1 MNIETFL
8 KNKIILAINQLGLNI
23 QDNDIVLEHPKDETR
38 GDYATNAALQH
49 AKKVAMNP
57 RNFAAKI
64 VENIDQKGLAKIEIA
79 GPGFLNFFI
88 APETLQAIVGDIVAL
103 DKDYGRGAAKNQ
115 KINVEFVSA
124 NPTGDLHLGHARCAA
139 IGDSICR
146 LYEFAGY
153 DITRE
158 FYVNDAGAQVGKMG
172 ASLRARYLN
181 EFGFDAKVP
190 EDGYHGLDLVDIAK
204 QVKELYADK
213 LIGDTEENM
222 QIFIREGIRLELEK
236 IKRDLADFRVSFDIY
251 SFETDVRKNGK
262 VEQTLQDY
270 REFTYIDN
278 GATYLRTTAFLDDK
292 DRPVVKSDG
301 TYTYLM
307 PDITYHLEKLSRG
320 YDLLVDVLGAD
331 HHGYTNRMRSALM
344 MKGYPAEIID
354 FELVQVVRLMKGDV
368 EVKMSKRGGTTVT
381 LRELSEEVG
390 VDATRYFFVARAATS
405 HLDFD
410 YNLALE
416 RSASNPVFYAQYAH
430 ARLCKLLETGTDIG
444 LDISASNLREP
455 SEVNLLKHL
464 QELPNTIENCAKT
477 LEPYKVASYIQK
489 LAGLTHA
496 FYTECR
502 VIDRDNI
509 QLSQSRLALC
519 KASQI
524 VMRNALNVLG
534 INAPE
539 QM

>member
-8 KNKIILAINQLGLNI
+8 KNKILHAIKKIGLDI
-23 QDNDIVLEHPKDETR
+23 QEGEVVLEHPKDETR

-49 AKKVAMNP
+49 AKRIGLKP
-57 RNFAAKI
+57 RDLAAKI
-64 VENIDQKGLAKIEIA
+64 VEEIDRSGLIKIEIA

-88 APETLQAIVGDIVAL
+88 ASNTLQAIVEDIISQ
-103 DKDYGRGAAKNQ
+103 DRNYGRGMPKKQ

-153 DITRE
+153 EITRE
-158 FYVNDAGAQVGKMG
+158 FYVNDAGAQVNKMG

-181 EFGFDAKVP
+181 EFGIDASVP

-204 QVKELYADK
+204 LVKEIHGDK
-213 LIGDTEENM
+213 LVADTEANM
-222 QIFIREGIRLELEK
+222 KTFIQEGIRLELEK
-236 IKRDLADFRVSFDIY
+236 IKKDLADFRVTFDLY
-251 SFETDVRKNGK
+251 SFETDVRKDGK
-262 VEQTLQDY
+262 VEKTLRDY
-270 REFTYIDN
+270 REFTYLDN
-278 GATYLRTTAFLDDK
+278 GATFLRTSAFLDDK

-301 TYTYLM
+301 SYTYLM

-368 EVKMSKRGGTTVT
+368 EVKMSKRGGTTIT

-410 YNLALE
+410 YDLALE
-416 RSASNPVFYAQYAH
+416 RSSSNPVYYAQYAH
-430 ARLCKLLETGTDIG
+430 ARLCKLLETGADIG
-444 LDISASNLREP
+444 LDISAKNLRES
-455 SEVNLLKHL
+455 SEINLLKHL
-464 QELPNTIENCAKT
+464 QEFPITIESCAKT
-477 LEPYKVASYIQK
+477 REPYKVATYIQK

-502 VIDRDNI
+502 VIDRDNPE
-509 QLSQSRLALC
+509 LSQSRLALC

-534 INAPE
+534 VTAPE

>member
-8 KNKIILAINQLGLNI
+8 KNKILHAIKKIGLDI
-23 QDNDIVLEHPKDETR
+23 QEGEVVLEHPKDETR

-49 AKKVAMNP
+49 AKRIGLKP
-57 RNFAAKI
+57 RDLAAKI
-64 VENIDQKGLAKIEIA
+64 VEEIDRSGLTKIEIA

-88 APETLQAIVGDIVAL
+88 ASNTLQAIVEDIVSQ
-103 DKDYGRGAAKNQ
+103 DRNYGRGMPKKQ

-153 DITRE
+153 EITRE
-158 FYVNDAGAQVGKMG
+158 FYVNDAGAQVNKMG

-181 EFGFDAKVP
+181 EFGIDASVP

-204 QVKELYADK
+204 LVKEIHGDK
-213 LIGDTEENM
+213 LVADTEANM
-222 QIFIREGIRLELEK
+222 KTFIQEGIRLELEK
-236 IKRDLADFRVSFDIY
+236 IKKDLADFRVTFDLY
-251 SFETDVRKNGK
+251 SFETDVRKDGK
-262 VEQTLQDY
+262 VEKTLQDY
-270 REFTYIDN
+270 REFTYLDN
-278 GATYLRTTAFLDDK
+278 GATFLRTSAFLDDK

-301 TYTYLM
+301 SYTYLM

-368 EVKMSKRGGTTVT
+368 EVKMSKRGGTTIT

-410 YNLALE
+410 YDLALE
-416 RSASNPVFYAQYAH
+416 RSSSNPVYYAQYAH
-430 ARLCKLLETGTDIG
+430 ARLCKLLETGADIG
-444 LDISASNLREP
+444 LDISAKNLRES
-455 SEVNLLKHL
+455 SEINLLKHL
-464 QELPNTIENCAKT
+464 QEFPITIESCAKT
-477 LEPYKVASYIQK
+477 REPYKVATYIQK

-502 VIDRDNI
+502 VIDRDNPE
-509 QLSQSRLALC
+509 LSQSRLALC

-534 INAPE
+534 VNAPE

>member
-1 MNIETFL
+1 
-8 KNKIILAINQLGLNI
+8 
-23 QDNDIVLEHPKDETR
+23 
-38 GDYATNAALQH
+38 
-49 AKKVAMNP
+49 
-57 RNFAAKI
+57 
-64 VENIDQKGLAKIEIA
+64 
-79 GPGFLNFFI
+79 
-88 APETLQAIVGDIVAL
+88 
-103 DKDYGRGAAKNQ
+103 
-115 KINVEFVSA
+115 
-124 NPTGDLHLGHARCAA
+124 
-139 IGDSICR
+139 
-146 LYEFAGY
+146 
-153 DITRE
+153 
-158 FYVNDAGAQVGKMG
+158 
-172 ASLRARYLN
+172 
-181 EFGFDAKVP
+181 
-190 EDGYHGLDLVDIAK
+190 
-204 QVKELYADK
+204 
-213 LIGDTEENM
+213 
-222 QIFIREGIRLELEK
+222 
-236 IKRDLADFRVSFDIY
+236 
-251 SFETDVRKNGK
+251 
-262 VEQTLQDY
+262 
-270 REFTYIDN
+270 
-278 GATYLRTTAFLDDK
+278 
-292 DRPVVKSDG
+292 
-301 TYTYLM
+301 M

-430 ARLCKLLETGTDIG
+430 ARLCKLLETGADIG

-455 SEVNLLKHL
+455 SEINLLKHL

-477 LEPYKVASYIQK
+477 REPYKVASYIQK
-489 LAGLTHA
+489 LAGLTHT

>member
-8 KNKIILAINQLGLNI
+8 KNKILHAIKKIGLDI
-23 QDNDIVLEHPKDETR
+23 QEGEVVLEHPKDETR

-49 AKKVAMNP
+49 AKRIGLKP
-57 RNFAAKI
+57 RDLAAKI
-64 VENIDQKGLAKIEIA
+64 VEEIDRSGLIKIEIA

-88 APETLQAIVGDIVAL
+88 ASNTLQAIVEDIVSQ
-103 DKDYGRGAAKNQ
+103 DRNYGRGMPKKQ

-153 DITRE
+153 EITRE
-158 FYVNDAGAQVGKMG
+158 FYVNDAGAQVNKMG

-181 EFGFDAKVP
+181 EFGIDASVP

-204 QVKELYADK
+204 LVKEIHGDK
-213 LIGDTEENM
+213 LVADTEANM
-222 QIFIREGIRLELEK
+222 KTFIQEGIRLELEK
-236 IKRDLADFRVSFDIY
+236 IKKDLADFRVTFDLY
-251 SFETDVRKNGK
+251 SFETDVRKDGK
-262 VEQTLQDY
+262 VEKTLRDY
-270 REFTYIDN
+270 REFTYLDN
-278 GATYLRTTAFLDDK
+278 GATFLRTSAFLDDK

-301 TYTYLM
+301 SYTYLM

-368 EVKMSKRGGTTVT
+368 EVKMSKRGGTTIT

-410 YNLALE
+410 YDLALE
-416 RSASNPVFYAQYAH
+416 RSSSNPVYYAQYAH
-430 ARLCKLLETGTDIG
+430 ARLCKLLETGADIG
-444 LDISASNLREP
+444 LDISAKNLRES
-455 SEVNLLKHL
+455 SEINLLKHL
-464 QELPNTIENCAKT
+464 QEFPITIESCAKT
-477 LEPYKVASYIQK
+477 REPYKVASYIQK

-502 VIDRDNI
+502 VIDRDNPE
-509 QLSQSRLALC
+509 LSQSRLALC

-534 INAPE
+534 VNAPE

>member
-8 KNKIILAINQLGLNI
+8 KNKILHAIKKIGLDI
-23 QDNDIVLEHPKDETR
+23 QEGEVVLEHPKDETR

-49 AKKVAMNP
+49 AKKIGLKP
-57 RNFAAKI
+57 RDFAAKI
-64 VENIDQKGLAKIEIA
+64 VEVIDRSGLTKIEIA

-88 APETLQAIVGDIVAL
+88 ASNTLQAIVEDIISQ
-103 DKDYGRGAAKNQ
+103 DRNYGRGMPKKQ

-153 DITRE
+153 EITRE
-158 FYVNDAGAQVGKMG
+158 FYVNDAGAQVNKMG

-181 EFGFDAKVP
+181 EFGIDASVP

-204 QVKELYADK
+204 LVKEIHGDK
-213 LIGDTEENM
+213 LVADTEANM
-222 QIFIREGIRLELEK
+222 KTFIQEGIRLELEK
-236 IKRDLADFRVSFDIY
+236 IKKDLADFRVTFDLY
-251 SFETDVRKNGK
+251 SFETDVRKDGK
-262 VEQTLQDY
+262 VEKTLRDY
-270 REFTYIDN
+270 REFTYLDN
-278 GATYLRTTAFLDDK
+278 GATFLRTSAFLDDK

-301 TYTYLM
+301 SYTYLM

-368 EVKMSKRGGTTVT
+368 EVKMSKRGGTTIT

-410 YNLALE
+410 YDLALE
-416 RSASNPVFYAQYAH
+416 RSSSNPVYYAQYAH
-430 ARLCKLLETGTDIG
+430 ARLCKLLETGADIG
-444 LDISASNLREP
+444 LDISAKNLRES
-455 SEVNLLKHL
+455 SEINLLKHL
-464 QELPNTIENCAKT
+464 QEFPITIESCAKT
-477 LEPYKVASYIQK
+477 REPYKVASYIQK

-502 VIDRDNI
+502 VIDRDNPE
-509 QLSQSRLALC
+509 LSQSRLALC

-534 INAPE
+534 VNAPE

>member
-8 KNKIILAINQLGLNI
+8 KNKILHAIKKIGLDI
-23 QDNDIVLEHPKDETR
+23 QEGEVVLEHPKDETR

-49 AKKVAMNP
+49 AKKIGLKP
-57 RNFAAKI
+57 RDLAAKI
-64 VENIDQKGLAKIEIA
+64 VEVIDRSGLTKIEIA

-88 APETLQAIVGDIVAL
+88 ASNTLQAIVEDIISQ
-103 DKDYGRGAAKNQ
+103 DRNYGRGMPKKQ

-153 DITRE
+153 EITRE
-158 FYVNDAGAQVGKMG
+158 FYVNDAGAQVNKMG

-181 EFGFDAKVP
+181 EFGIDASVP

-204 QVKELYADK
+204 LVKEIHGDK
-213 LIGDTEENM
+213 LVADTEANM
-222 QIFIREGIRLELEK
+222 KTFIQEGIRLELEK
-236 IKRDLADFRVSFDIY
+236 IKKDLADFRVTFDLY
-251 SFETDVRKNGK
+251 SFETDVRKDGK
-262 VEQTLQDY
+262 VEKTLQDY
-270 REFTYIDN
+270 REFTYLDN
-278 GATYLRTTAFLDDK
+278 GATFLRTSAFLDDK

-301 TYTYLM
+301 SYTYLM

-368 EVKMSKRGGTTVT
+368 EVKMSKRGGTTIT

-410 YNLALE
+410 YDLALE
-416 RSASNPVFYAQYAH
+416 RSSSNPVYYAQYAH
-430 ARLCKLLETGTDIG
+430 ARLCKLLETGADIG
-444 LDISASNLREP
+444 LDISAKNLRES
-455 SEVNLLKHL
+455 SEINLLKHL
-464 QELPNTIENCAKT
+464 QEFPITIESCAKT
-477 LEPYKVASYIQK
+477 REPYKVASYIQK

-502 VIDRDNI
+502 VIDRDNPE
-509 QLSQSRLALC
+509 LSQSRLALC

-534 INAPE
+534 VTAPE

>member
-8 KNKIILAINQLGLNI
+8 KNKILHAIKKIGLDI
-23 QDNDIVLEHPKDETR
+23 QEGEVVLEHPKDETR

-49 AKKVAMNP
+49 AKRIGLKP
-57 RNFAAKI
+57 RDLAAKI
-64 VENIDQKGLAKIEIA
+64 VEEIDRSGLTKIEIA

-88 APETLQAIVGDIVAL
+88 ASNTLQAIVEDIISQ
-103 DKDYGRGAAKNQ
+103 DRNYGRGMPKKQ

-153 DITRE
+153 EITRE
-158 FYVNDAGAQVGKMG
+158 FYVNDAGAQVNKMG

-181 EFGFDAKVP
+181 EFGIDASVP

-204 QVKELYADK
+204 LVKEIHGDK
-213 LIGDTEENM
+213 LVADTEANM
-222 QIFIREGIRLELEK
+222 KTFIQEGIRLELEK
-236 IKRDLADFRVSFDIY
+236 IKKDLADFRVTFDLY
-251 SFETDVRKNGK
+251 SFETDVRKDGK
-262 VEQTLQDY
+262 VEKTLRDY
-270 REFTYIDN
+270 REFTYLDN
-278 GATYLRTTAFLDDK
+278 GATFLRTSAFLDDK

-301 TYTYLM
+301 SYTYLM

-368 EVKMSKRGGTTVT
+368 EVKMSKRGGTTIT

-410 YNLALE
+410 YDLALE
-416 RSASNPVFYAQYAH
+416 RSSSNPVYYAQYAH
-430 ARLCKLLETGTDIG
+430 ARLCKLLETGADIG
-444 LDISASNLREP
+444 LDISAKNLRES
-455 SEVNLLKHL
+455 SEINLLKHL
-464 QELPNTIENCAKT
+464 QEFPITIESCAKT
-477 LEPYKVASYIQK
+477 REPYKVATYIQK

-502 VIDRDNI
+502 VIDRDNPE
-509 QLSQSRLALC
+509 LSQSRLALC

-534 INAPE
+534 VTAPE

>member
-8 KNKIILAINQLGLNI
+8 KNKILHAIKKIGLDI
-23 QDNDIVLEHPKDETR
+23 QEGEVVLEHPKDETR

-49 AKKVAMNP
+49 AKRIGLKP
-57 RNFAAKI
+57 RDLAAKI
-64 VENIDQKGLAKIEIA
+64 VEEIDRSGLIKIEIA

-88 APETLQAIVGDIVAL
+88 ASNTLQAIVEDIVSQ
-103 DKDYGRGAAKNQ
+103 DRNYGRGMPKKQ

-153 DITRE
+153 EITRE
-158 FYVNDAGAQVGKMG
+158 FYVNDAGAQVNKMG

-181 EFGFDAKVP
+181 EFGIDASVP

-204 QVKELYADK
+204 LVKEIHGDK
-213 LIGDTEENM
+213 LVADTEANM
-222 QIFIREGIRLELEK
+222 KTFIQEGIRLELEK
-236 IKRDLADFRVSFDIY
+236 IKKDLADFRVTFDLY
-251 SFETDVRKNGK
+251 SFETDDRKDGK
-262 VEQTLQDY
+262 VEKTLRDY
-270 REFTYIDN
+270 REFTYLDN
-278 GATYLRTTAFLDDK
+278 GATFLRTSAFLDDK

-301 TYTYLM
+301 SYTYLM

-368 EVKMSKRGGTTVT
+368 EVKMSKRGGTTIT

-410 YNLALE
+410 YDLALE
-416 RSASNPVFYAQYAH
+416 RSSSNPVYYAQYAH
-430 ARLCKLLETGTDIG
+430 ARLCKLLETGADIG
-444 LDISASNLREP
+444 LDISAKNLRES
-455 SEVNLLKHL
+455 SEINLLKHL
-464 QELPNTIENCAKT
+464 QEFPITIESCAKT
-477 LEPYKVASYIQK
+477 REPYKVASYIQK

-502 VIDRDNI
+502 VIDRDNPE
-509 QLSQSRLALC
+509 LSQSRLALC

-534 INAPE
+534 VNAPE

>member
-8 KNKIILAINQLGLNI
+8 KNKILHAIKKIGLDI
-23 QDNDIVLEHPKDETR
+23 QEGEVVLEHPKDETR

-49 AKKVAMNP
+49 AKKIGLKP
-57 RNFAAKI
+57 RDFAAKI
-64 VENIDQKGLAKIEIA
+64 VEVIDRSGLTKIEIA

-88 APETLQAIVGDIVAL
+88 ASNTLQAIVEDIISQ
-103 DKDYGRGAAKNQ
+103 DRNYGRGMPKKQ

-153 DITRE
+153 EITRE
-158 FYVNDAGAQVGKMG
+158 FYVNDAGAQVNKMG

-181 EFGFDAKVP
+181 EFGIDASVP

-204 QVKELYADK
+204 LVKEIHGDK
-213 LIGDTEENM
+213 LVADTEANM
-222 QIFIREGIRLELEK
+222 KTFIQEGIRLELEK
-236 IKRDLADFRVSFDIY
+236 IKKDLADFRVTFDLY
-251 SFETDVRKNGK
+251 SFETDVRKDGK
-262 VEQTLQDY
+262 VEKTLRDY
-270 REFTYIDN
+270 REFTYLDN
-278 GATYLRTTAFLDDK
+278 GATFLRTSAFLDDK

-301 TYTYLM
+301 SYTYLM

-368 EVKMSKRGGTTVT
+368 EVKMSKRGGTTIT

-410 YNLALE
+410 YDLALE
-416 RSASNPVFYAQYAH
+416 RSSSNPVYYAQYAH
-430 ARLCKLLETGTDIG
+430 ARLCKLLETGADIG
-444 LDISASNLREP
+444 LDISAKNLRES
-455 SEVNLLKHL
+455 SEINLLKHL
-464 QELPNTIENCAKT
+464 QEFPITIESCAKT
-477 LEPYKVASYIQK
+477 REPYKVATYIQK

-502 VIDRDNI
+502 VIDRDNPE
-509 QLSQSRLALC
+509 LSQSRLALC

-534 INAPE
+534 VTAPE

>member
-8 KNKIILAINQLGLNI
+8 KNKILHAIKKIGLDI
-23 QDNDIVLEHPKDETR
+23 QEGEVVLEHPKDETR

-49 AKKVAMNP
+49 AKRIGLKP
-57 RNFAAKI
+57 RDLAAKI
-64 VENIDQKGLAKIEIA
+64 VEEIDRSGLIKIEIA

-88 APETLQAIVGDIVAL
+88 ASNTLQAIVEDIISQ
-103 DKDYGRGAAKNQ
+103 DRNYGRGMPKKQ

-153 DITRE
+153 EITRE
-158 FYVNDAGAQVGKMG
+158 FYVNDAGAQVNKMG

-181 EFGFDAKVP
+181 EFGIDASVP

-204 QVKELYADK
+204 LVKEIHGDK
-213 LIGDTEENM
+213 LVADTEANM
-222 QIFIREGIRLELEK
+222 KTFIQEGIRLELEK
-236 IKRDLADFRVSFDIY
+236 IKKDLADFRVTFDLY
-251 SFETDVRKNGK
+251 SFETDVRKDGK
-262 VEQTLQDY
+262 VEKTLRDY
-270 REFTYIDN
+270 REFTYLDN
-278 GATYLRTTAFLDDK
+278 GATFLRTSAFLDDK

-301 TYTYLM
+301 SYTYLM

-368 EVKMSKRGGTTVT
+368 EVKMSKRGGTTIT

-410 YNLALE
+410 YDLALE
-416 RSASNPVFYAQYAH
+416 RSSSNPVYYAQYAH
-430 ARLCKLLETGTDIG
+430 ARLCKLLETGADIG
-444 LDISASNLREP
+444 LDISAKNLRES
-455 SEVNLLKHL
+455 SEINLLKHL
-464 QELPNTIENCAKT
+464 QEFPITIESCAKT
-477 LEPYKVASYIQK
+477 REPYKVASYIQK

-502 VIDRDNI
+502 VIDRDNPE
-509 QLSQSRLALC
+509 LSQSRLALC

-534 INAPE
+534 VTAPE

>member
-8 KNKIILAINQLGLNI
+8 KNKILHAIKKIGLDI
-23 QDNDIVLEHPKDETR
+23 QEGEVVLEHPKDETR

-49 AKKVAMNP
+49 AKRIGLKP
-57 RNFAAKI
+57 RDLAAKI
-64 VENIDQKGLAKIEIA
+64 VEEIDRSGLTKIEIA

-88 APETLQAIVGDIVAL
+88 ASNTLQAIVEDIISQ
-103 DKDYGRGAAKNQ
+103 DRNYGRGMPKKQ

-153 DITRE
+153 EITRE
-158 FYVNDAGAQVGKMG
+158 FYVNDAGAQVNKMG

-181 EFGFDAKVP
+181 EFGIDASVP

-204 QVKELYADK
+204 LVKEIHGDK
-213 LIGDTEENM
+213 LVADTEANM
-222 QIFIREGIRLELEK
+222 KTFIQEGIRLELEK
-236 IKRDLADFRVSFDIY
+236 IKKDLADFRVTFDLY
-251 SFETDVRKNGK
+251 SFETDVRKDGK
-262 VEQTLQDY
+262 VEKTLQDY
-270 REFTYIDN
+270 REFTYLDN
-278 GATYLRTTAFLDDK
+278 GATFLRTSAFLDDK

-301 TYTYLM
+301 SYTYLM

-368 EVKMSKRGGTTVT
+368 EVKMSKRGGTTIT

-410 YNLALE
+410 YDLALE
-416 RSASNPVFYAQYAH
+416 RSSSNPVYYAQYAH
-430 ARLCKLLETGTDIG
+430 ARLCKLLETGADIG
-444 LDISASNLREP
+444 LDISAKNLRES
-455 SEVNLLKHL
+455 SEINLLKHL
-464 QELPNTIENCAKT
+464 QEFPITIESCAKT
-477 LEPYKVASYIQK
+477 REPYKVATYIQK

-502 VIDRDNI
+502 VIDRDNPE
-509 QLSQSRLALC
+509 LSQSRLALC

-534 INAPE
+534 VTAPE

>member
-477 LEPYKVASYIQK
+477 REPYKVASYIQK
-489 LAGLTHA
+489 LAGLTHT

>member
-8 KNKIILAINQLGLNI
+8 KNKILHAIKKIGLDI
-23 QDNDIVLEHPKDETR
+23 QEGEVVLEHPKDETR

-49 AKKVAMNP
+49 AKKIGLKP
-57 RNFAAKI
+57 RDLAAKI
-64 VENIDQKGLAKIEIA
+64 VEEIDRSGLAKIEIA

-88 APETLQAIVGDIVAL
+88 ASNTLQAIVEDIVSQ
-103 DKDYGRGAAKNQ
+103 DRNYGRGMPKKQ

-153 DITRE
+153 EITRE
-158 FYVNDAGAQVGKMG
+158 FYVNDAGAQVNKMG

-181 EFGFDAKVP
+181 EFGIDASVP

-204 QVKELYADK
+204 LVKEIHGDK
-213 LIGDTEENM
+213 LVADTEANM
-222 QIFIREGIRLELEK
+222 KTFIQEGIRLELEK
-236 IKRDLADFRVSFDIY
+236 IKKDLADFRVTFDLY
-251 SFETDVRKNGK
+251 SFETDVRKDGK
-262 VEQTLQDY
+262 VEKTLQDY
-270 REFTYIDN
+270 REFTYLDN
-278 GATYLRTTAFLDDK
+278 GATFLRTSAFLDDK

-301 TYTYLM
+301 SYTYLM

-368 EVKMSKRGGTTVT
+368 EVKMSKRGGTTIT

-410 YNLALE
+410 YDLALE
-416 RSASNPVFYAQYAH
+416 RSSSNPVYYAQYAH
-430 ARLCKLLETGTDIG
+430 ARLCKLLETGADIG
-444 LDISASNLREP
+444 LDISAKNLRES
-455 SEVNLLKHL
+455 SEINLLKHL
-464 QELPNTIENCAKT
+464 QEFPITIESCAKT
-477 LEPYKVASYIQK
+477 REPYKVATYIQK

-502 VIDRDNI
+502 VIDRDNPE
-509 QLSQSRLALC
+509 LSQSRLALC

-534 INAPE
+534 VTAPE

>member
-8 KNKIILAINQLGLNI
+8 KNKILHAIKKIGLDI
-23 QDNDIVLEHPKDETR
+23 QEGEVVLEHPKDEMR

-49 AKKVAMNP
+49 AKKIGLKP
-57 RNFAAKI
+57 RDFAAKI
-64 VENIDQKGLAKIEIA
+64 VEVIDRSGLTKIEIA
-79 GPGFLNFFI
+79 GPGFLNFFV
-88 APETLQAIVGDIVAL
+88 ASDTLQAIVEDIISQ
-103 DKDYGRGAAKNQ
+103 DRNYGRGIPKKQ

-153 DITRE
+153 EITRE
-158 FYVNDAGAQVGKMG
+158 FYVNDAGAQVNKMG

-181 EFGFDAKVP
+181 EFGIDASVP

-204 QVKELYADK
+204 LVKEIHGDK
-213 LIGDTEENM
+213 LVADTEANM
-222 QIFIREGIRLELEK
+222 KTFIQEGIRLELEK
-236 IKRDLADFRVSFDIY
+236 IKKDLADFRVTFDLY
-251 SFETDVRKNGK
+251 SFETDVRKDGK
-262 VEQTLQDY
+262 VEKTLRDY
-270 REFTYIDN
+270 REFTYLDN
-278 GATYLRTTAFLDDK
+278 GATFLRTSAFLDDK

-301 TYTYLM
+301 SYTYLM

-368 EVKMSKRGGTTVT
+368 EVKMSKRGGTTIT

-410 YNLALE
+410 YDLALE
-416 RSASNPVFYAQYAH
+416 RSSSNPVYYAQYAH
-430 ARLCKLLETGTDIG
+430 ARLCKLLETGADIG
-444 LDISASNLREP
+444 LDISAKNLRES
-455 SEVNLLKHL
+455 SEINLLKHL
-464 QELPNTIENCAKT
+464 QEFPITIESCAKT
-477 LEPYKVASYIQK
+477 REPYKVATYIQK

-502 VIDRDNI
+502 VIDRDNAE
-509 QLSQSRLALC
+509 LSQSRLALC

-534 INAPE
+534 VNAPE

>member
-8 KNKIILAINQLGLNI
+8 KNKILHAIKKIGLDI
-23 QDNDIVLEHPKDETR
+23 QEGEVVLEHPKDETR

-49 AKKVAMNP
+49 AKRIGLKP
-57 RNFAAKI
+57 RDLAAKI
-64 VENIDQKGLAKIEIA
+64 VEEIDRSGLVKIEIA

-88 APETLQAIVGDIVAL
+88 ASNTLQAIVEDIISQ
-103 DKDYGRGAAKNQ
+103 DSNYGRGMPKKR

-153 DITRE
+153 EITRE
-158 FYVNDAGAQVGKMG
+158 FYVNDAGAQINKMG

-181 EFGFDAKVP
+181 EFGIDASVP

-204 QVKELYADK
+204 LVKEIHGDK
-213 LIGDTEENM
+213 LVADTEANM
-222 QIFIREGIRLELEK
+222 KTFIQEGIRLELEK
-236 IKRDLADFRVSFDIY
+236 IKKDLADFRVTFDLY
-251 SFETDVRKNGK
+251 SFETDVRKDGK
-262 VEQTLQDY
+262 VEKTLQDY
-270 REFTYIDN
+270 REFTYLDN
-278 GATYLRTTAFLDDK
+278 GATFLRTSAFLDDK

-301 TYTYLM
+301 SYTYLM

-368 EVKMSKRGGTTVT
+368 EVKMSKRGGTTIT

-410 YNLALE
+410 YDLALE
-416 RSASNPVFYAQYAH
+416 RSSSNPVYYAQYAH
-430 ARLCKLLETGTDIG
+430 ARLCKLLETGADIG
-444 LDISASNLREP
+444 LDISAKNLRES
-455 SEVNLLKHL
+455 SEINLLKHL
-464 QELPNTIENCAKT
+464 QEFPITIESCAKT
-477 LEPYKVASYIQK
+477 REPYKVATYIQK

-502 VIDRDNI
+502 VIDRDNPE
-509 QLSQSRLALC
+509 LSQSRLALC

-534 INAPE
+534 VTAPE

>member
-8 KNKIILAINQLGLNI
+8 KNKILHAIKKIGLDI
-23 QDNDIVLEHPKDETR
+23 QEGEVVLEHPKDETR

-49 AKKVAMNP
+49 AKRIGLKP
-57 RNFAAKI
+57 RDLAAKI
-64 VENIDQKGLAKIEIA
+64 VEEIDRSGLVKIEIA

-88 APETLQAIVGDIVAL
+88 ASNTLQAIVEDIISQ
-103 DKDYGRGAAKNQ
+103 DSNYGRGMPKKR

-153 DITRE
+153 EITRE
-158 FYVNDAGAQVGKMG
+158 FYVNDAGAQVNKMG

-181 EFGFDAKVP
+181 EFGIDASVP

-204 QVKELYADK
+204 LIKEIHGDK
-213 LIGDTEENM
+213 LVADTEANM
-222 QIFIREGIRLELEK
+222 KTFIQEGIRLELEK
-236 IKRDLADFRVSFDIY
+236 IKKDLADFRVTFDLY
-251 SFETDVRKNGK
+251 SFETDVRKDGK
-262 VEQTLQDY
+262 VEKTLQDY
-270 REFTYIDN
+270 REFTYLDN
-278 GATYLRTTAFLDDK
+278 GATFLRTSAFLDDK

-301 TYTYLM
+301 SYTYLM

-368 EVKMSKRGGTTVT
+368 EVKMSKRGGTTIT

-410 YNLALE
+410 YDLALE
-416 RSASNPVFYAQYAH
+416 RSSSNPVYYAQYAH
-430 ARLCKLLETGTDIG
+430 ARLCKLLEMGADIG
-444 LDISASNLREP
+444 LDISAKNLRES
-455 SEVNLLKHL
+455 SEINLLKHL
-464 QELPNTIENCAKT
+464 QEFPITIESCAKT
-477 LEPYKVASYIQK
+477 REPYKVATYIQK

-502 VIDRDNI
+502 VIDRDNPE
-509 QLSQSRLALC
+509 LSQSRLALC

-534 INAPE
+534 VTAPE

>member
-8 KNKIILAINQLGLNI
+8 KNKILHAIKKIGLDI
-23 QDNDIVLEHPKDETR
+23 QEGEVVLEHPKDELR

-49 AKKVAMNP
+49 AKKIGLKP
-57 RNFAAKI
+57 RDFAAKI
-64 VENIDQKGLAKIEIA
+64 VEVIDRSGLTKIEIA

-88 APETLQAIVGDIVAL
+88 ASNTLQAIVEDIISQ
-103 DKDYGRGAAKNQ
+103 DRNYGRGMPKKQ

-153 DITRE
+153 EITRE
-158 FYVNDAGAQVGKMG
+158 FYVNDAGAQVNKMG

-181 EFGFDAKVP
+181 EFGIDASVP

-204 QVKELYADK
+204 LVKEIHGDK
-213 LIGDTEENM
+213 LVADTEANM
-222 QIFIREGIRLELEK
+222 KTFIQEGIRLELEK
-236 IKRDLADFRVSFDIY
+236 IKKDLADFRVTFDLY
-251 SFETDVRKNGK
+251 SFETDVRKDGK
-262 VEQTLQDY
+262 VEKTLQDY
-270 REFTYIDN
+270 REFTYLDN
-278 GATYLRTTAFLDDK
+278 GATFLRTSAFLDDK

-301 TYTYLM
+301 SYTYLM

-368 EVKMSKRGGTTVT
+368 EVKMSKRGGTTIT

-410 YNLALE
+410 YDLALE
-416 RSASNPVFYAQYAH
+416 RSSSNPVYYAQYAH
-430 ARLCKLLETGTDIG
+430 ARLCKLLETGADIG
-444 LDISASNLREP
+444 LDISAKNLRES
-455 SEVNLLKHL
+455 SEINLLKHL
-464 QELPNTIENCAKT
+464 QEFPITIESCAKT
-477 LEPYKVASYIQK
+477 REPYKVASYIQK

-502 VIDRDNI
+502 VIDRDNPE
-509 QLSQSRLALC
+509 LSQSRLALC

-534 INAPE
+534 VTAPE

>member
-8 KNKIILAINQLGLNI
+8 KNKILHAIKKIGLDI
-23 QDNDIVLEHPKDETR
+23 QEGEVVLEHPKDETR

-49 AKKVAMNP
+49 AKRIGLKP
-57 RNFAAKI
+57 RDLAAKI
-64 VENIDQKGLAKIEIA
+64 VEEIDCSGLVKIEIA

-88 APETLQAIVGDIVAL
+88 ASNTLQAIVEDIISQ
-103 DKDYGRGAAKNQ
+103 DRNYGRGMPKKQ

-153 DITRE
+153 EITRE
-158 FYVNDAGAQVGKMG
+158 FYVNDAGAQVNKMG

-181 EFGFDAKVP
+181 EFGIDASVP

-204 QVKELYADK
+204 LVKEIHGDK
-213 LIGDTEENM
+213 LVADTEANM
-222 QIFIREGIRLELEK
+222 KTFIQEGIRLELEK
-236 IKRDLADFRVSFDIY
+236 IKKDLADFRVTFDLY
-251 SFETDVRKNGK
+251 SFETDVRKDGK
-262 VEQTLQDY
+262 VEKTLQDY
-270 REFTYIDN
+270 REFTYLDN
-278 GATYLRTTAFLDDK
+278 GATFLRTSAFLDDK

-301 TYTYLM
+301 SYTYLM

-368 EVKMSKRGGTTVT
+368 EVKMSKRGGTTIT

-410 YNLALE
+410 YDLALE
-416 RSASNPVFYAQYAH
+416 RSSSNPVYYAQYAH
-430 ARLCKLLETGTDIG
+430 ARLCKLLETGADIG
-444 LDISASNLREP
+444 LDISAKNLRES
-455 SEVNLLKHL
+455 SEINLLKHL
-464 QELPNTIENCAKT
+464 QEFPITIESCAKT
-477 LEPYKVASYIQK
+477 REPYKVASYIQK

-502 VIDRDNI
+502 VIDRDNPE
-509 QLSQSRLALC
+509 LSQSRLALC

-534 INAPE
+534 VTAPE

>member
-8 KNKIILAINQLGLNI
+8 KNKILHAIKKIGLDI
-23 QDNDIVLEHPKDETR
+23 QEGEVVLEHPKDELR

-49 AKKVAMNP
+49 AKKIGLKP
-57 RNFAAKI
+57 RDLAAKI
-64 VENIDQKGLAKIEIA
+64 VEEIDRSGLTKIEIA

-88 APETLQAIVGDIVAL
+88 ASNTLQAIVEDIVSQ
-103 DKDYGRGAAKNQ
+103 DRNYGRGMPKKQ

-153 DITRE
+153 EITRE
-158 FYVNDAGAQVGKMG
+158 FYVNDAGAQVNKMG

-181 EFGFDAKVP
+181 EFGIDASVP

-204 QVKELYADK
+204 LVKEIHGDK
-213 LIGDTEENM
+213 LVADTEANM
-222 QIFIREGIRLELEK
+222 KTFIQEGIRLELEK
-236 IKRDLADFRVSFDIY
+236 IKKDLADFRVTFDLY
-251 SFETDVRKNGK
+251 SFETDVRKDGK
-262 VEQTLQDY
+262 VEKTLQDY
-270 REFTYIDN
+270 REFTYLDN
-278 GATYLRTTAFLDDK
+278 GATFLRTSAFLDDK

-301 TYTYLM
+301 SYTYLM

-368 EVKMSKRGGTTVT
+368 EVKMSKRGGTTIT

-410 YNLALE
+410 YDLALE
-416 RSASNPVFYAQYAH
+416 RSSSNPVYYAQYAH
-430 ARLCKLLETGTDIG
+430 ARLCKLLETGADIG
-444 LDISASNLREP
+444 LDISAKNLRES
-455 SEVNLLKHL
+455 SEINLLKHL
-464 QELPNTIENCAKT
+464 QEFPITIESCAKT
-477 LEPYKVASYIQK
+477 REPYKVASYIQK

-502 VIDRDNI
+502 VIDRDNPE
-509 QLSQSRLALC
+509 LSQSRLALC

-534 INAPE
+534 VTAPE

>member
-8 KNKIILAINQLGLNI
+8 KNKILHAIKKIGLDI
-23 QDNDIVLEHPKDETR
+23 QEGEVVLEHPKDETR

-49 AKKVAMNP
+49 AKKIGLKP
-57 RNFAAKI
+57 RDFAAKI
-64 VENIDQKGLAKIEIA
+64 VEVIDRSGLIKIEIA

-88 APETLQAIVGDIVAL
+88 ASNTLQAIVEDIISQ
-103 DKDYGRGAAKNQ
+103 DRNYGRGMPKKQ

-153 DITRE
+153 EITRE
-158 FYVNDAGAQVGKMG
+158 FYVNDAGAQVNKMG

-181 EFGFDAKVP
+181 EFGIDASVP

-204 QVKELYADK
+204 LVKEIHGDK
-213 LIGDTEENM
+213 LVADTEANM
-222 QIFIREGIRLELEK
+222 KTFIQEGIRLELEK
-236 IKRDLADFRVSFDIY
+236 IKKDLADFRVTFDLY
-251 SFETDVRKNGK
+251 SFETDVRKDGK
-262 VEQTLQDY
+262 VEKTLRDY
-270 REFTYIDN
+270 REFTYLDN
-278 GATYLRTTAFLDDK
+278 GATFLRTSAFLDDK

-301 TYTYLM
+301 SYTYLM

-368 EVKMSKRGGTTVT
+368 EVKMSKRGGTTIT

-410 YNLALE
+410 YDLALE
-416 RSASNPVFYAQYAH
+416 RSSSNPVYYAQYAH
-430 ARLCKLLETGTDIG
+430 ARLCKLLETGADIG
-444 LDISASNLREP
+444 LDISAKNLRES
-455 SEVNLLKHL
+455 SEINLLKHL
-464 QELPNTIENCAKT
+464 QEFPITIESCAKT
-477 LEPYKVASYIQK
+477 REPYKVATYIQK

-502 VIDRDNI
+502 VIDRDNPE
-509 QLSQSRLALC
+509 LSQSRLALC

-534 INAPE
+534 VTAPE

>member
-8 KNKIILAINQLGLNI
+8 KNKILHAIKKIGLDI
-23 QDNDIVLEHPKDETR
+23 QEGEVVLEHPKDETR

-49 AKKVAMNP
+49 AKRIGLKP
-57 RNFAAKI
+57 RDLAAKI
-64 VENIDQKGLAKIEIA
+64 VEEIDRSGLIKIEIA

-88 APETLQAIVGDIVAL
+88 ASNTLQAIVEDIISQ
-103 DKDYGRGAAKNQ
+103 DRNYGRGMPKKQ

-153 DITRE
+153 EITRE
-158 FYVNDAGAQVGKMG
+158 FYVNDAGAQVNKMG

-181 EFGFDAKVP
+181 EFGIDASVP

-204 QVKELYADK
+204 LVKEIHGDK
-213 LIGDTEENM
+213 LVADTEANM
-222 QIFIREGIRLELEK
+222 KTFIQEGIRLELEK
-236 IKRDLADFRVSFDIY
+236 IKKDLADFRVTFDLY
-251 SFETDVRKNGK
+251 SFETDVRKDGK
-262 VEQTLQDY
+262 VEKTLQDY
-270 REFTYIDN
+270 REFTYLDN
-278 GATYLRTTAFLDDK
+278 GATFLRTSAFLDDK

-301 TYTYLM
+301 SYTYLM

-368 EVKMSKRGGTTVT
+368 EVKMSKRGGTTIT

-410 YNLALE
+410 YDLALE
-416 RSASNPVFYAQYAH
+416 RSSSNPVYYAQYAH
-430 ARLCKLLETGTDIG
+430 ARLCKLLETGADIG
-444 LDISASNLREP
+444 LDISAKNLRES
-455 SEVNLLKHL
+455 SEINLLKHL
-464 QELPNTIENCAKT
+464 QEFPITIESCAKT
-477 LEPYKVASYIQK
+477 REPYKVASYIQK

-502 VIDRDNI
+502 VIDRDNPE
-509 QLSQSRLALC
+509 LSQSRLALC

-534 INAPE
+534 VNAPE

>member
-8 KNKIILAINQLGLNI
+8 KNKILHAIKKIGLDI
-23 QDNDIVLEHPKDETR
+23 QEGEVVLEHPKDETR

-49 AKKVAMNP
+49 AKKIGLKP
-57 RNFAAKI
+57 RDFAAKI
-64 VENIDQKGLAKIEIA
+64 VEVIDRSGLIKIEIA

-88 APETLQAIVGDIVAL
+88 ASNTLQAIVEDIISQ
-103 DKDYGRGAAKNQ
+103 DRNYGRGMPKKQ

-124 NPTGDLHLGHARCAA
+124 NPTGDLHLGHDRCAA

-153 DITRE
+153 EITRE
-158 FYVNDAGAQVGKMG
+158 FYVNDAGAQVNKMG

-181 EFGFDAKVP
+181 EFGIDASVP

-204 QVKELYADK
+204 LVKEIHGDK
-213 LIGDTEENM
+213 LVADTEANM
-222 QIFIREGIRLELEK
+222 KTFIQEGIRLELEK
-236 IKRDLADFRVSFDIY
+236 IKKDLADFRVTFDLY
-251 SFETDVRKNGK
+251 SFETDVRKDGK
-262 VEQTLQDY
+262 VEKTLQDY
-270 REFTYIDN
+270 REFTYLDN
-278 GATYLRTTAFLDDK
+278 GATFLRTSAFLDDK

-301 TYTYLM
+301 SYTYLM

-368 EVKMSKRGGTTVT
+368 EVKMSKRGGTTIT

-410 YNLALE
+410 YDLALE
-416 RSASNPVFYAQYAH
+416 RSSSNPVYYAQYAH
-430 ARLCKLLETGTDIG
+430 ARLCKLLETGADIG
-444 LDISASNLREP
+444 LDISAKNLRES
-455 SEVNLLKHL
+455 SEINLLKHL
-464 QELPNTIENCAKT
+464 QEFPITIESCAKT
-477 LEPYKVASYIQK
+477 REPYKVATYIQK

-502 VIDRDNI
+502 VIDRDNPE
-509 QLSQSRLALC
+509 LSQSRLALC

-534 INAPE
+534 VTAPE

>member
-8 KNKIILAINQLGLNI
+8 KNKIHTCHQSTWFEYSRY
-23 QDNDIVLEHPKDETR
+23 DIVLEHPKDETR

-222 QIFIREGIRLELEK
+222 QIFIREGIRL
-236 IKRDLADFRVSFDIY
+236 D
-251 SFETDVRKNGK
+251 
-262 VEQTLQDY
+262 
-270 REFTYIDN
+270 
-278 GATYLRTTAFLDDK
+278 
-292 DRPVVKSDG
+292 
-301 TYTYLM
+301 
-307 PDITYHLEKLSRG
+307 
-320 YDLLVDVLGAD
+320 
-331 HHGYTNRMRSALM
+331 
-344 MKGYPAEIID
+344 
-354 FELVQVVRLMKGDV
+354 
-368 EVKMSKRGGTTVT
+368 
-381 LRELSEEVG
+381 
-390 VDATRYFFVARAATS
+390 
-405 HLDFD
+405 
-410 YNLALE
+410 
-416 RSASNPVFYAQYAH
+416 
-430 ARLCKLLETGTDIG
+430 
-444 LDISASNLREP
+444 
-455 SEVNLLKHL
+455 
-464 QELPNTIENCAKT
+464 
-477 LEPYKVASYIQK
+477 
-489 LAGLTHA
+489 
-496 FYTECR
+496 
-502 VIDRDNI
+502 
-509 QLSQSRLALC
+509 
-519 KASQI
+519 
-524 VMRNALNVLG
+524 
-534 INAPE
+534 
-539 QM
+539 

>member
-8 KNKIILAINQLGLNI
+8 KNKILHAIKKIGLDI
-23 QDNDIVLEHPKDETR
+23 QEGEVVLEHPKDETR

-49 AKKVAMNP
+49 AKRIGLKP
-57 RNFAAKI
+57 RDLAAKI
-64 VENIDQKGLAKIEIA
+64 VEEIDRSGLTKIEIA

-88 APETLQAIVGDIVAL
+88 ASNTLQAIVEDIISQ
-103 DKDYGRGAAKNQ
+103 DSNYGRGMPKKQ

-153 DITRE
+153 EITRE
-158 FYVNDAGAQVGKMG
+158 FYVNDAGAQVNKMG

-181 EFGFDAKVP
+181 EFGIDASVP

-204 QVKELYADK
+204 LVKEIHGDK
-213 LIGDTEENM
+213 LVADTEANM
-222 QIFIREGIRLELEK
+222 KTFIQEGIRLELEK
-236 IKRDLADFRVSFDIY
+236 IKKDLADFRVTFDLY
-251 SFETDVRKNGK
+251 SFETDVRKDGK
-262 VEQTLQDY
+262 VEKTLRDY
-270 REFTYIDN
+270 REFTYLDN
-278 GATYLRTTAFLDDK
+278 GATFLRTSAFLDDK

-301 TYTYLM
+301 SYTYLM

-368 EVKMSKRGGTTVT
+368 EVKMSKRGGTTIT

-410 YNLALE
+410 YDLALE
-416 RSASNPVFYAQYAH
+416 RSSSNPVYYAQYAH
-430 ARLCKLLETGTDIG
+430 ARLCKLLETGADIG
-444 LDISASNLREP
+444 LDISAKNLRES
-455 SEVNLLKHL
+455 SEINLLKHL
-464 QELPNTIENCAKT
+464 QEFPITIESCAKT
-477 LEPYKVASYIQK
+477 REPYKVATYIQK

-502 VIDRDNI
+502 VIDRDNPE
-509 QLSQSRLALC
+509 LSQSRLALC

-534 INAPE
+534 VTAPE

>member
-8 KNKIILAINQLGLNI
+8 KNKILHAIKKIGLDI
-23 QDNDIVLEHPKDETR
+23 QEGEVVLEHPKDETR

-49 AKKVAMNP
+49 AKRIGLKP
-57 RNFAAKI
+57 RDLAAKI
-64 VENIDQKGLAKIEIA
+64 VEEIDRSGLTKIEIA

-88 APETLQAIVGDIVAL
+88 ASNTLQAIVEDIISQ
-103 DKDYGRGAAKNQ
+103 DSNYGRGMPKKR

-153 DITRE
+153 EITRE
-158 FYVNDAGAQVGKMG
+158 FYVNDAGAQVNKMG

-181 EFGFDAKVP
+181 EFGIDASVP

-204 QVKELYADK
+204 LVKEIYGDK
-213 LIGDTEENM
+213 LVADTEANM
-222 QIFIREGIRLELEK
+222 KTFIQEGIRLELEK
-236 IKRDLADFRVSFDIY
+236 IKKDLADFRVTFDLY
-251 SFETDVRKNGK
+251 SFETDVRKDGK
-262 VEQTLQDY
+262 VEKTLQDY
-270 REFTYIDN
+270 REFTYLDN
-278 GATYLRTTAFLDDK
+278 GATFLRTSAFLDDK

-301 TYTYLM
+301 SYTYLM

-368 EVKMSKRGGTTVT
+368 EVKMSKRGGTTIT

-410 YNLALE
+410 YDLALE
-416 RSASNPVFYAQYAH
+416 RSSSNPVYYAQYAH
-430 ARLCKLLETGTDIG
+430 ARLCKLLETGADIG
-444 LDISASNLREP
+444 LDISAKNLRES
-455 SEVNLLKHL
+455 SEINLLKHL
-464 QELPNTIENCAKT
+464 QEFPITIESCAKT
-477 LEPYKVASYIQK
+477 REPYKVATYIQK

-502 VIDRDNI
+502 VIDRDNLE
-509 QLSQSRLALC
+509 LSQSRLALC

-534 INAPE
+534 VTAPE

>member
-8 KNKIILAINQLGLNI
+8 KNKILHAIKKIGLDI
-23 QDNDIVLEHPKDETR
+23 QEGEVVLEHPKDETR

-49 AKKVAMNP
+49 AKRIGLKP
-57 RNFAAKI
+57 RDLAAKI
-64 VENIDQKGLAKIEIA
+64 VEEIDRSGLVKIEIA

-88 APETLQAIVGDIVAL
+88 ASNTLQAIVEDIISQ
-103 DKDYGRGAAKNQ
+103 DSNYGRGMPKKR

-153 DITRE
+153 EITRE
-158 FYVNDAGAQVGKMG
+158 FYVNDAGAQINKMG

-181 EFGFDAKVP
+181 EFGIDASVP

-204 QVKELYADK
+204 LVKEIHGDK
-213 LIGDTEENM
+213 LVADTEANM
-222 QIFIREGIRLELEK
+222 KTFIQEGIRLELEK
-236 IKRDLADFRVSFDIY
+236 IKKDLADFRVTFDLY
-251 SFETDVRKNGK
+251 SFETDVRKDGK
-262 VEQTLQDY
+262 VEKTLRDY
-270 REFTYIDN
+270 REFTYLDN
-278 GATYLRTTAFLDDK
+278 GATFLRTSAFLDDK

-301 TYTYLM
+301 SYTYLM

-368 EVKMSKRGGTTVT
+368 EVKMSKRGGTTIT

-410 YNLALE
+410 YDLALE
-416 RSASNPVFYAQYAH
+416 RSSSNPVYYAQYAH
-430 ARLCKLLETGTDIG
+430 ARLCKLLETGADIG
-444 LDISASNLREP
+444 LDISAKNLRES
-455 SEVNLLKHL
+455 SEINLLKHL
-464 QELPNTIENCAKT
+464 QEFPITIESCAKT
-477 LEPYKVASYIQK
+477 REPYKVATYIQK

-502 VIDRDNI
+502 VIDRDNPE
-509 QLSQSRLALC
+509 LSQSRLALC

-534 INAPE
+534 VTAPE

>member
-1 MNIETFL
+1 L
-8 KNKIILAINQLGLNI
+8 KI
-23 QDNDIVLEHPKDETR
+23 QDSDIVLEHPKDETR

-64 VENIDQKGLAKIEIA
+64 VENIDQKGLAKIEVA

-103 DKDYGRGAAKNQ
+103 DKDYGRGTVKNQ

-158 FYVNDAGAQVGKMG
+158 FYVNDAGAQVSKMG

-301 TYTYLM
+301 SYTYLM

-320 YDLLVDVLGAD
+320 YNLLVDVLGAD

-405 HLDFD
+405 LLDFD

-430 ARLCKLLETGTDIG
+430 ARLCKLLETGVDIG

-464 QELPNTIENCAKT
+464 QEFPNTIENCAKT
-477 LEPYKVASYIQK
+477 REPYKVASYIQK
-489 LAGLTHA
+489 LAGLTHT